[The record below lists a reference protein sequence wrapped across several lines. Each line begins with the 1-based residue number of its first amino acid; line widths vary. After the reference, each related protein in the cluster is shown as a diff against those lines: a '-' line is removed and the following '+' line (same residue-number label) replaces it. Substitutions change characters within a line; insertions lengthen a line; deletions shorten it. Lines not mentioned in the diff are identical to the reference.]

1 MKAKPKL
8 SAKLTGLDDLVYARL
23 RSSMVRLQFP
33 KTILGYMCQSPDS
46 PTGTKLD
53 TYSLFTVV
61 YGEPVLDGQ
70 VSTPYIL
77 LKSDCVRH
85 MHPKP

>member
-8 SAKLTGLDDLVYARL
+8 SAKLTGLDDLVY
-23 RSSMVRLQFP
+23 VRLQFP